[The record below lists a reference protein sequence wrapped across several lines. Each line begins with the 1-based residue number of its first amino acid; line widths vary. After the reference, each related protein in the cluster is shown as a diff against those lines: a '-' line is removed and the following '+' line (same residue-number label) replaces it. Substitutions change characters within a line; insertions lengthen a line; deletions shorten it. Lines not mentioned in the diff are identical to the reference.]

1 MGSKLGIV
9 DVGGGFRGIYAA
21 AVLDTCLELG
31 IHFDLCIGVSAG
43 SANLAS
49 YMAGQKGRNKI
60 FYTEYGMRKEYAGM
74 GNFLKKGSYLDL
86 DYIYS
91 TLSDSDGEYPLDYRA
106 ILSNSAEFLTV
117 ATEAE
122 TGRAKYFDK
131 SYLRQDNYDIFKASS
146 AIPFVCKPY
155 EIGGIAYYDGAL
167 ADPVPI
173 QKAFDMGC
181 DRVVLLLTLPLDTKR
196 SQEQD
201 IKLAK
206 RIRRKYPIA
215 ADRLEQ
221 RALRY
226 MDDINYARR
235 CELTGKLL
243 IVAPDD
249 TCGVSTLCREPEAL
263 LRLYDKGRQDGRKI
277 LDFL

>member
-49 YMAGQKGRNKI
+49 YMAWQKGRNKI

-86 DYIYS
+86 DYIYG

-117 ATEAE
+117 STEAE

-131 SYLRQDNYDIFKASS
+131 SYLQQNNYDIFKASS

>member
-1 MGSKLGIV
+1 MGSKLVIV
-9 DVGGGFRGIYAA
+9 VVGGGFRGIYAA
-21 AVLDTCLELG
+21 AVLDTCLEHG
-31 IHFDLCIGVSAG
+31 IHFDVCIGVSAG

-60 FYTEYGMRKEYAGM
+60 FYTAYGMRKEYAGM

-86 DYIYS
+86 DYIYG
-91 TLSDSDGEYPLDYRA
+91 TLSNSDGEYPLDYRA

-226 MDDINYARR
+226 MDDINNARR

-263 LRLYDKGRQDGRKI
+263 LRLYDKGRQDGRRI

>member
-1 MGSKLGIV
+1 MGSKLVIV

-21 AVLDTCLELG
+21 AVLDTCLEHG
-31 IHFDLCIGVSAG
+31 IYFDLCIGVSAG

-74 GNFLKKGSYLDL
+74 GNFLKIGSYLDL
-86 DYIYS
+86 DYIYG
-91 TLSDSDGEYPLDYRA
+91 TLSNSDGEYPLDYRA

-263 LRLYDKGRQDGRKI
+263 LRLYDKGRQDGRRI

>member
-21 AVLDTCLELG
+21 AVLDTCLEHG
-31 IHFDLCIGVSAG
+31 IYFDLCIGVSAG

-86 DYIYS
+86 DYIYG

-131 SYLRQDNYDIFKASS
+131 SYLQQDNYDIFKASS

>member
-1 MGSKLGIV
+1 MGSKLVIV

-86 DYIYS
+86 DYIYG

-117 ATEAE
+117 STEAE

-131 SYLRQDNYDIFKASS
+131 SYLQQDNYDIFKASS

-263 LRLYDKGRQDGRKI
+263 LRLYDKGRQDGRRI

>member
-106 ILSNSAEFLTV
+106 ILSNPAEFLTV

>member
-60 FYTEYGMRKEYAGM
+60 FYTEYGMRKEYTGM

-86 DYIYS
+86 DYIYG

-117 ATEAE
+117 STEAE

-131 SYLRQDNYDIFKASS
+131 SYLQQDNYDIFKASS

>member
-86 DYIYS
+86 DYIYG

-117 ATEAE
+117 STEAE

-131 SYLRQDNYDIFKASS
+131 SYLQQDNYDIFKASS

-167 ADPVPI
+167 AYPVPI

>member
-86 DYIYS
+86 DYIYG